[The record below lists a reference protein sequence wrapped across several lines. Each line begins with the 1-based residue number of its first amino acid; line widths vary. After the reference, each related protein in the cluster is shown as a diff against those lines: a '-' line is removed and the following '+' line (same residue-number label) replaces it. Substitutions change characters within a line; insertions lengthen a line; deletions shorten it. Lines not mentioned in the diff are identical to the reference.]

1 MNNIKYLLKI
11 DNPPLMGSASVHIDT
26 FFEQNLC
33 NISAVGLFETED
45 ILRLIE
51 ALKEAVK
58 IQTNG

>member
-1 MNNIKYLLKI
+1 
-11 DNPPLMGSASVHIDT
+11 MGSVSVHIDT

-33 NISAVGLFETED
+33 HIHAVGLFETED
-45 ILRLIE
+45 LLKLIE